1 VYTVGTEVSK
11 TESVK
16 PIHFEV
22 GKVDFLSELD
32 CLAANHP
39 TVFFARLPDLILRY
53 FRDSKYR
60 SRLLAKVE
68 FSLESW
74 NSLRAMHLTP
84 LRFSFVLTLSLTA
97 KFGRNPV
104 AVSRRRIIR
113 RFLSYTAA
121 LLLENRLKVLLVI
134 PASFY
139 LFFRKLSTLP
149 SPIIPS
155 N

>member
-1 VYTVGTEVSK
+1 MSK

-39 TVFFARLPDLILRY
+39 TVFFARLPDLILTY

-68 FSLESW
+68 SSLESW
-74 NSLRAMHLTP
+74 DSLRAMHLTP

-121 LLLENRLKVLLVI
+121 LLLENRLKVLLVT

-139 LFFRKLSTLP
+139 LFFRKPSTLP